1 MRTQKIVMHL
11 FSWLYRLM
19 RWSLGT
25 IFIFS
30 GVSKL
35 MAPKTFATLIEAFGL
50 IPDVL
55 LMPLAV
61 VLSALEIIAGAGLLV
76 DIRGSLGVVT
86 GLLLLFVTILGY
98 GIRMGLDVDCG
109 CFGPDEAEADAFH
122 GLRSALYRDLI
133 VLMAAAFLYAW
144 RRHRQIQPLKIAT
157 ITHRMTHKRRVE
169 NGRG

>member
-1 MRTQKIVMHL
+1 MRTHKTVIHL

-19 RWSLGT
+19 RWSLAA

-35 MAPKTFATLIEAFGL
+35 MAPKTFAILIEAFGL
-50 IPDVL
+50 VPDVL

-86 GLLLLFVTILGY
+86 GLLLLFVAILGY
-98 GIRMGLDVDCG
+98 GMHMGLDVDCG
-109 CFGPDEAEADAFH
+109 CFGPDEPEADAFH

-133 VLMAAAFLYAW
+133 VLVAAAFLYVL
-144 RRHRQIQPLKIAT
+144 RRYRHIQPLRIAT
-157 ITHRMTHKRRVE
+157 ITHKMTQKRRTE
-169 NGRG
+169 NA